1 MSGANTTL
9 EITYGTLPA
18 WAKDEVPFPSYY
30 ELLMNPITPFGVA
43 TLYIALVLALNPSA
57 SKVRLSR
64 VEATRKGS
72 SSSSSSSGPL
82 MTAIVV
88 LHNLLLCVYSAWS
101 MIGAWNM
108 MRDSFV
114 QRPFWDAV
122 CDPYGER
129 WVDRGL
135 FKYSYIFYLSKYY
148 ELIDTA
154 IILAKGRRCSFL
166 QAYHHAGVIPVMWIN
181 TLMGSS
187 PVWIFVLFNSTVHT
201 VMYFYYMFTALGIY
215 IPGKQY
221 LTRLQITQ
229 FLVGISL
236 ALSYIVFPKCLTPT
250 QKTAVWGDVL
260 YLLPL
265 IYLFVDF
272 ARRTYGARSPKP
284 LSVDALAQDKL
295 KAQ

>member
-1 MSGANTTL
+1 MAGVNATL
-9 EITYGTLPA
+9 ELTYESLPA
-18 WAKDEVPFPSYY
+18 WAQGEVPFPDYY
-30 ELLMNPITPFGVA
+30 ELLMSPIMPFGVA
-43 TLYIALVLALNPSA
+43 AVYLALVMALNPSA
-57 SKVRLSR
+57 AKVRLSR
-64 VEATRKGS
+64 AEITRKGGKS
-72 SSSSSSSGPL
+72 SGSSSGSL
-82 MTAIVV
+82 MTAVVV
-88 LHNLLLCVYSAWS
+88 LHNLILCIYSAWS
-101 MIGAWNM
+101 MIGAYTM
-108 MRDSFV
+108 LRDSFV
-114 QRPFWDAV
+114 ERPFWDAV

-154 IILAKGRRCSFL
+154 IILIKGRRCSFL

-201 VMYFYYMFTALGIY
+201 VMYFYYMFTALGVY

-229 FLVGISL
+229 FLVGTSL
-236 ALSYIVFPKCLTPT
+236 ALSYIAVPKCLTPT
-250 QKTAVWGDVL
+250 QKIAVWGDVL

-265 IYLFVDF
+265 IYLFFDF
-272 ARRTYGARSPKP
+272 ARRTYGAHGNKA
-284 LSVDALAQDKL
+284 LSVEALAQAKI